1 MKEWLANIFRHP
13 DEQLF
18 PVVWPTEQKAIYH
31 WLMQWPQ
38 DEVLPEE
45 AQTLPDELALAED
58 ENRLRWAPG
67 ALDGAFGHH
76 VARGDGKEK
85 AAQITQAI
93 VNVLRHSSRKN
104 MRVLYQLL
112 SEETPL
118 DYIDD
123 LLSGLS
129 QSGAIDAR
137 RLRAL
142 TLFLATGAPDRQ
154 VVKCAMALLA
164 FFPYQQSINILRTL
178 GGHDEFT
185 LYAVVAMR
193 AILPPEEYKQEW
205 LALARRVT
213 GWGRIQLIERLPEEP
228 DETLRQWLLRA
239 GYANDVMVEYTA
251 WHCAEHGR
259 LHEALD
265 GEVDAEL
272 LAGAAEILRGMIN
285 GQPGP
290 GIDEYAFAALAC
302 ERYLAHVIPATTGDL
317 QHYQVVIEIA
327 RLADEESFATEAER
341 QKLKALC
348 ATIQAQPE
356 WPALIEAGLYEED
369 VAIFDHALRLCREQG
384 GDPWPAIYQRYRA
397 QPENWLWYQMMQTD
411 NADYIAQVVELA
423 ENELDLPAIASG
435 PGKLLGMGP
444 QYRQHDALDSVLQ
457 DLKRFPGL
465 GWELIQAGL
474 QSPVTRNRHMALNA
488 LEAWPAASLPLE
500 TVALLEQARSQEP
513 EEEVEKRLVQLLERL
528 AEQPE
533 TVTDSDVYPGG

>member
-1 MKEWLANIFRHP
+1 MKEWIANIFRHP

-18 PVVWPTEQKAIYH
+18 PVVWPPEQQAIYS
-31 WLMQWPQ
+31 WLVQWPQ
-38 DEVLPEE
+38 ENVLPEE
-45 AQTLPDELALAED
+45 AQTLPDETALVGD

-67 ALDGAFGHH
+67 AQDGACGHH
-76 VARGDGKEK
+76 VMRGDGKEK
-85 AAQITQAI
+85 AALVTQAI
-93 VNVLRHSSRKN
+93 VNVLRRSSRKN
-104 MRVLYQLL
+104 MRTLYQLL

-142 TLFLATGAPDRQ
+142 TLFLATRAPDRQ

-193 AILPPEEYKQEW
+193 AILPPEEYQQEW
-205 LALARRVT
+205 LELAKRLT
-213 GWGRIQLIERLPEEP
+213 GWGRIQLIERLPEAP

-259 LHEALD
+259 LHEALE

-290 GIDEYAFAALAC
+290 CIDEYTFAVLAC
-302 ERYLAHVIPATTGDL
+302 ERYLAQVIPATTADL
-317 QHYQVVIEIA
+317 QHCQVVNEIA
-327 RLADEESFATEAER
+327 RLAEDESFATEAER
-341 QKLKALC
+341 QKLTALC
-348 ATIQAQPE
+348 MSIQARSE
-356 WPALIEAGLYEED
+356 WAGLIEAGLREED
-369 VAIFDHALRLCREQG
+369 VTVFDTALRLCREQG
-384 GDPWPAIYQRYRA
+384 GDPWPAVYQRYRV

-411 NADYIAQVVELA
+411 NANYIAQVVELA
-423 ENELDLPAIASG
+423 ESELDLIAIASG
-435 PGKLLGMGP
+435 PKKSLGMGP
-444 QYRQHDALDSVLQ
+444 QYRQHDALDSILQ

-465 GWELIQAGL
+465 GWELIRTGL

-488 LEAWPAASLPLE
+488 LEAWPAASLPME
-500 TVALLEQARSQEP
+500 TVALLEQARSLEP
-513 EEEVEKRLVQLLERL
+513 EEEVEKRLAQLLERL
-528 AEQPE
+528 VEKA
-533 TVTDSDVYPGG
+533 